1 MSFLR
6 NLENHTGRIV
16 ILKTSLVQRK
26 TRVSDSGSDRLCY
39 VISAHEYNSEND
51 DKALHI
57 AAWTNLTKPNHLNS
71 CVMNA
76 LIDNQQLYIIVSMN
90 DIEFMPEY

>member
-1 MSFLR
+1 
-6 NLENHTGRIV
+6 V
-16 ILKTSLVQRK
+16 
-26 TRVSDSGSDRLCY
+26 
-39 VISAHEYNSEND
+39 HEYNSEND

-57 AAWTNLTKPNHLNS
+57 AAWANLTKPDHLNS

-90 DIEFMPEY
+90 DIEFIPEY